1 MNTNVTPA
9 ANGKHKY
16 LILGLLCLGWI
27 INYFDKVAINVAV
40 IPISQEFGLSETQVG
55 LILSSFFLSYAI
67 MQPIGGSLAD
77 KFGSR
82 KVILF
87 SVIGW
92 SLFTILTGAAWSFL
106 SLIIIR
112 FLFGIGEGS
121 YPSASSVAVAES
133 FPQHERA
140 RAKSILTSATTIG
153 AVLATLVAASLS
165 KHFGWQAMFIVLG
178 VLGLFLALLYAKF
191 LHPAGAQAAKAK
203 NTVDKLPL
211 KELLKISM
219 LWKLMAIYFG
229 ISMVNWGMMSWMPSY
244 MVKVRHLDMVSMGAL
259 ASIPAILSFFTVLGT
274 GWMLDKKMVGRE
286 KYLISVGSLI
296 GILSL
301 YLLSKA
307 PSVALV
313 VTYQAF
319 ASIGLGAAV
328 TTTLTM
334 PLKYISPSS
343 VGAASGLIYL
353 GGQIAGVIAPTAMG
367 FMIQQFNGSYDAAF
381 WLLIIATAIPLFV
394 GITLRTGALNR
405 QEPPQAAA
413 SSS

>member
-1 MNTNVTPA
+1 MNTAT
-9 ANGKHKY
+9 ANSKNKY
-16 LILGLLCLGWI
+16 LVLGLLCLGWI

-82 KVILF
+82 KVIII
-87 SVIGW
+87 SVVGW
-92 SLFTILTGAAWSFL
+92 SLFTILTGTAWSFL
-106 SLIIIR
+106 SLIVIR

-153 AVLATLVAASLS
+153 GVLATLVAASLS
-165 KHFGWQAMFIVLG
+165 KSFGWQFMFVILGIVG
-178 VLGLFLALLYAKF
+178 FLLAALYAKF
-191 LHPAGAQAAKAK
+191 LHPTGAQAVAAKKTAE
-203 NTVDKLPL
+203 KLPL
-211 KELLKISM
+211 RKLLKISM

-229 ISMVNWGMMSWMPSY
+229 ISMVTWGMMSWMPTY

-259 ASIPAILSFFTVLGT
+259 ASIPAILSFATVLLT
-274 GWMLDKKMVGRE
+274 GWLLDKRMVGRE
-286 KYLISVGSLI
+286 RLLIIIGSFI
-296 GILSL
+296 GIISL

-307 PSVALV
+307 PTVALV
-313 VTYQAF
+313 VAYQAL
-319 ASIGLGAAV
+319 ANIGLAAAV

-334 PLKYISPSS
+334 PLKYIDPSS

-353 GGQIAGVIAPTAMG
+353 GGQTAGVIAPTAMG
-367 FMIQQFNGSYDAAF
+367 FMIQRFNGSYDAAF
-381 WLLIIATAIPLFV
+381 WLLIIAVAIPFV
-394 GITLRTGALNR
+394 VGMTLRTT
-405 QEPPQAAA
+405 PQVRNETPTTV
-413 SSS
+413 STTN

>member
-1 MNTNVTPA
+1 MNTAT
-9 ANGKHKY
+9 ANSKNKY
-16 LILGLLCLGWI
+16 LVLGLLCLGWI

-82 KVILF
+82 KVIII
-87 SVIGW
+87 SVVGW
-92 SLFTILTGAAWSFL
+92 SLFTILTGTAWSFL
-106 SLIIIR
+106 SLIVIR

-153 AVLATLVAASLS
+153 GVLATLVAASLS
-165 KHFGWQAMFIVLG
+165 KSFGWQFMFVILGIV
-178 VLGLFLALLYAKF
+178 GLLLAALYAKF
-191 LHPAGAQAAKAK
+191 LHPIGAQAVAAKK
-203 NTVDKLPL
+203 TVEKLPL
-211 KELLKISM
+211 RKLLKISM

-229 ISMVNWGMMSWMPSY
+229 ISMVTWGMMSWMPTY

-259 ASIPAILSFFTVLGT
+259 ASIPAILSFATVLLT
-274 GWMLDKKMVGRE
+274 GWLLDKRMVGRE
-286 KYLISVGSLI
+286 RLLIVIGSFI
-296 GILSL
+296 GIISL

-307 PSVALV
+307 PTVALV
-313 VTYQAF
+313 VAYQAL
-319 ASIGLGAAV
+319 ANIGLAAAV

-334 PLKYISPSS
+334 PLKYIDPSS

-353 GGQIAGVIAPTAMG
+353 GGQTAGVIAPTAMG

-381 WLLIIATAIPLFV
+381 WLLIIAVAIPFV
-394 GITLRTGALNR
+394 VGMTLRTL
-405 QEPPQAAA
+405 PPQVRDEAPATV
-413 SSS
+413 SITN

>member
-1 MNTNVTPA
+1 MNTAT
-9 ANGKHKY
+9 ANSKNKY
-16 LILGLLCLGWI
+16 LVLGLLCLGWI

-82 KVILF
+82 KVIII
-87 SVIGW
+87 SVVGW
-92 SLFTILTGAAWSFL
+92 SLFTILTGTAWSFL
-106 SLIIIR
+106 SLIVIR

-153 AVLATLVAASLS
+153 GVLATLVAASLS
-165 KHFGWQAMFIVLG
+165 KSFGWQFMFVILGIV
-178 VLGLFLALLYAKF
+178 GLLLAALYAKF
-191 LHPAGAQAAKAK
+191 LHPIGAQAVAAKK
-203 NTVDKLPL
+203 TVEKLPL
-211 KELLKISM
+211 RKLLKISM

-229 ISMVNWGMMSWMPSY
+229 ISMVTWGMMSWMPTY

-259 ASIPAILSFFTVLGT
+259 ASIPAILSFATVLLT
-274 GWMLDKKMVGRE
+274 GWLLDKRMVGRE
-286 KYLISVGSLI
+286 RLLIVIGSFI
-296 GILSL
+296 GIISL

-307 PSVALV
+307 PTVALV
-313 VTYQAF
+313 VAYQAL
-319 ASIGLGAAV
+319 ANIGLAAAV

-334 PLKYISPSS
+334 PLKYIDPSS

-353 GGQIAGVIAPTAMG
+353 GGQTAGVIAPTAMG

-381 WLLIIATAIPLFV
+381 WLLIIAVAIPFV
-394 GITLRTGALNR
+394 VGMTLRTTPQVRN
-405 QEPPQAAA
+405 ETPPTF
-413 SSS
+413 STTN

>member
-1 MNTNVTPA
+1 MMNTA
-9 ANGKHKY
+9 ATVNSKNKY
-16 LILGLLCLGWI
+16 LVLGLLCLGWI

-67 MQPIGGSLAD
+67 MQPIGGTLAD

-82 KVILF
+82 KVIII
-87 SVIGW
+87 SVVGW
-92 SLFTILTGAAWSFL
+92 SLFTILTGTAWSFL

-153 AVLATLVAASLS
+153 GVLATLVAASLS
-165 KHFGWQAMFIVLG
+165 KSFGWQSMFVILGIV
-178 VLGLFLALLYAKF
+178 GLILALLYAKF
-191 LHPAGAQAAKAK
+191 LHPTGSQAAAAK
-203 NTVDKLPL
+203 RTVAKLPL
-211 KELLKISM
+211 RKLLKISM

-229 ISMVNWGMMSWMPSY
+229 ISMVTWGMMSWMPTY

-259 ASIPAILSFFTVLGT
+259 ASIPAILSFVTVLLT
-274 GWMLDKKMVGRE
+274 GWLLDKRMVGRE
-286 KYLISVGSLI
+286 RLLIVIGSFI
-296 GILSL
+296 GIISL
-301 YLLSKA
+301 YLMSKA
-307 PSVALV
+307 PTVTLV
-313 VTYQAF
+313 VAYQAL
-319 ASIGLGAAV
+319 ANVGLAAAV

-334 PLKYISPSS
+334 PLKYIDPSS

-353 GGQIAGVIAPTAMG
+353 GGQTAGVIAPTAMG

-381 WLLIIATAIPLFV
+381 WLLIIAVFIPFV
-394 GITLRTGALNR
+394 VGMTLRTTAQVGN
-405 QEPPQAAA
+405 EPPAKV
-413 SSS
+413 STSN

>member
-1 MNTNVTPA
+1 MNVTPA
-9 ANGKHKY
+9 ANSKHKY
-16 LILGLLCLGWI
+16 LVLGLLCLGWI

-82 KVILF
+82 KVILI
-87 SVIGW
+87 SVICW
-92 SLFTILTGAAWSFL
+92 SVFTILTGTAWSFL
-106 SLIIIR
+106 SLIVIR

-165 KHFGWQAMFIVLG
+165 KQYGWQTMFVILG

-191 LHPAGAQAAKAK
+191 LHPTGSQAVKAK
-203 NTVDKLPL
+203 SSTDKLPL
-211 KELLKISM
+211 KDLLKISM

-274 GWMLDKKMVGRE
+274 GWMLDKRMVGRE
-286 KYLISVGSLI
+286 KYLISIGSVI
-296 GILSL
+296 GIISL

-307 PSVALV
+307 PTVALV

-381 WLLIIATAIPLFV
+381 WLLIIATAIPFV
-394 GITLRTGALNR
+394 VGMTLRTGSTSR
-405 QEPPQAAA
+405 QEPPQAVTP
-413 SSS
+413 SV

>member
-1 MNTNVTPA
+1 MNVTPA

-16 LILGLLCLGWI
+16 LVLALLCLGWI

-82 KVILF
+82 KVILI
-87 SVIGW
+87 SVVCW
-92 SLFTILTGAAWSFL
+92 SLFTILTGFAWSFL
-106 SLIIIR
+106 SLIAIR

-153 AVLATLVAASLS
+153 AVLATLVAAGLS
-165 KHFGWQAMFIVLG
+165 KHFGWQVMFIILG
-178 VLGLFLALLYAKF
+178 VVGFLLAALYAKF
-191 LHPAGAQAAKAK
+191 LYPSGTKAAAAKAAT
-203 NTVDKLPL
+203 NKLPL

-229 ISMVNWGMMSWMPSY
+229 ISMVNWGMMSWMPTY

-286 KYLISVGSLI
+286 KHLIAVGSFI
-296 GILSL
+296 GIIAL

-313 VTYQAF
+313 VTYQAI

-367 FMIQQFNGSYDAAF
+367 FMIQQFNGAYDAAF
-381 WLLIIATAIPLFV
+381 WLLIIATAIPFV
-394 GITLRTGALNR
+394 VGLTLRTGSPTR
-405 QEPPQAAA
+405 QDPPQAVP
-413 SSS
+413 SSN

>member
-1 MNTNVTPA
+1 MNVPPA

-16 LILGLLCLGWI
+16 LVLGLLCLGWI

-40 IPISQEFGLSETQVG
+40 IPISQEFGLTETQVG

-87 SVIGW
+87 SVVCW
-92 SLFTILTGAAWSFL
+92 SLFTILTGTAWSFL
-106 SLIIIR
+106 SLIAIR

-153 AVLATLVAASLS
+153 SVLATLVAATLS
-165 KHFGWQAMFIVLG
+165 NHFGWQAMFIVLG
-178 VLGLFLALLYAKF
+178 ILGLFLALLYAKF
-191 LHPAGAQAAKAK
+191 LHPGGSQSGIAKGAKE
-203 NTVDKLPL
+203 KLPL
-211 KELLKISM
+211 KDLLKISM
-219 LWKLMAIYFG
+219 IWKLTAIYFG

-259 ASIPAILSFFTVLGT
+259 ASIPAILSFVTVLAT
-274 GWMLDKKMVGRE
+274 GWMLDKRLVGRE
-286 KYLISVGSLI
+286 KHLIAIGSFI
-296 GILSL
+296 GIIAL

-307 PSVALV
+307 PTVALV
-313 VTYQAF
+313 VTYQTI

-334 PLKYISPSS
+334 PLKYIDPSS

-353 GGQIAGVIAPTAMG
+353 GGQLAGVIAPTAMG
-367 FMIQQFNGSYDAAF
+367 FMIQQFNGSYSAAF
-381 WLLIIATAIPLFV
+381 WLLIAATAIPFFV
-394 GITLRTGALNR
+394 GMTLRPGPTAG
-405 QEPPQAAA
+405 QQPPQAMSAG
-413 SSS
+413 S

>member
-1 MNTNVTPA
+1 MNVTPA

-16 LILGLLCLGWI
+16 LVLALLCLGWI

-82 KVILF
+82 KVILI
-87 SVIGW
+87 SVVCW
-92 SLFTILTGAAWSFL
+92 SLFTILTGFAWSFL
-106 SLIIIR
+106 SLIAIR

-153 AVLATLVAASLS
+153 AVLATLVAAGLS
-165 KHFGWQAMFIVLG
+165 KHFGWQVMFIILG
-178 VLGLFLALLYAKF
+178 VVGFLLAALYAKF
-191 LHPAGAQAAKAK
+191 LYPSGAKAAAAKAAT
-203 NTVDKLPL
+203 NKLPL

-286 KYLISVGSLI
+286 KHLIAVGSFI
-296 GILSL
+296 GIIAL

-313 VTYQAF
+313 VTYQAI

-381 WLLIIATAIPLFV
+381 WLLILATAIPFV
-394 GITLRTGALNR
+394 VGLTLRTGSPIR
-405 QEPPQAAA
+405 QDPPQAVP
-413 SSS
+413 SSN

>member
-1 MNTNVTPA
+1 MNTSAV
-9 ANGKHKY
+9 ANSKNKY
-16 LILGLLCLGWI
+16 LVLGLLCLGWI

-40 IPISQEFGLSETQVG
+40 IPISQEFGLTETQVG

-82 KVILF
+82 KVILV
-87 SVIGW
+87 SVVVW
-92 SLFTILTGAAWSFL
+92 SLFTILTGTAWSFL
-106 SLIIIR
+106 SLIVIR

-133 FPQHERA
+133 FSQHERA

-153 AVLATLVAASLS
+153 SVLATLVAASLS
-165 KHFGWQAMFIVLG
+165 QHFGWQIMFVILG

-191 LHPAGAQAAKAK
+191 LHPTKAAESMATTKK
-203 NTVDKLPL
+203 DKLPL
-211 KELLKISM
+211 RSLLKISM

-229 ISMVNWGMMSWMPSY
+229 ISMVTWGMMSWMPSY

-259 ASIPAILSFFTVLGT
+259 AAIPAVLSFVTVLIT
-274 GWMLDKKMVGRE
+274 GWLLDKRMVGRE
-286 KYLISVGSLI
+286 KLLIVIGSFI
-296 GILSL
+296 GIIAL

-307 PSVALV
+307 PTVALV
-313 VTYQAF
+313 VFYQAI
-319 ASIGLGAAV
+319 ANIGLAAAV

-334 PLKYISPSS
+334 PLKYIDASS

-353 GGQIAGVIAPTAMG
+353 GGQLAGVIAPTAMG

-381 WLLIIATAIPLFV
+381 WLLIIAVAIPFFI
-394 GITLRTGALNR
+394 GMTIRTVPPATS
-405 QEPPQAAA
+405 EPA
-413 SSS
+413 SSVPVGN

>member
-1 MNTNVTPA
+1 MNTA
-9 ANGKHKY
+9 ATVNSKNKY
-16 LILGLLCLGWI
+16 LVLGLLCLGWI

-67 MQPIGGSLAD
+67 MQPIGGTLAD

-82 KVILF
+82 KVIII
-87 SVIGW
+87 SVVGW
-92 SLFTILTGAAWSFL
+92 SLFTILTGTAWSFL

-153 AVLATLVAASLS
+153 GVLATLVAASLS
-165 KHFGWQAMFIVLG
+165 KSFGWQSMFVILGIV
-178 VLGLFLALLYAKF
+178 GLILALLYAKF
-191 LHPAGAQAAKAK
+191 LHPTGSQAAAAK
-203 NTVDKLPL
+203 RTVAKLPL
-211 KELLKISM
+211 RKLLKISM

-229 ISMVNWGMMSWMPSY
+229 ISMVTWGMMSWMPTY

-259 ASIPAILSFFTVLGT
+259 ASIPAILSFVTVLLT
-274 GWMLDKKMVGRE
+274 GWLLDKRMVGRE
-286 KYLISVGSLI
+286 RLLIVIGSFI
-296 GILSL
+296 GIISL
-301 YLLSKA
+301 YLMSKA
-307 PSVALV
+307 PTVTLV
-313 VTYQAF
+313 VAYQAL
-319 ASIGLGAAV
+319 ANVGLAAAV

-334 PLKYISPSS
+334 PLKYIDPSS

-353 GGQIAGVIAPTAMG
+353 GGQTAGVIAPTAMG

-381 WLLIIATAIPLFV
+381 WLLIIAVFIPFV
-394 GITLRTGALNR
+394 VGMTLRTTAQVGN
-405 QEPPQAAA
+405 EPPAKV
-413 SSS
+413 STSN

>member
-1 MNTNVTPA
+1 MMNNA
-9 ANGKHKY
+9 AENSKNKY
-16 LILGLLCLGWI
+16 LVLGLLCLGWI

-40 IPISQEFGLSETQVG
+40 IPISKEFGLTETQVG

-82 KVILF
+82 KVIIT
-87 SVIGW
+87 SVVVW
-92 SLFTILTGAAWSFL
+92 SLFTILTGTAWSFL
-106 SLIIIR
+106 SLIVIR

-121 YPSASSVAVAES
+121 YPSATSVAVAES

-165 KHFGWQAMFIVLG
+165 KSYGWQTMFVILG
-178 VLGLFLALLYAKF
+178 VVGLFLALLYGKF
-191 LHPAGAQAAKAK
+191 LHPTGKQSAAEKK
-203 NTVDKLPL
+203 TVEKLPL
-211 KELLKISM
+211 RKLLKISI

-229 ISMVNWGMMSWMPSY
+229 IQMVNWGLMSWMPSY

-259 ASIPAILSFFTVLGT
+259 ASIPAILSFLSVLLT
-274 GWMLDKKMVGRE
+274 GWLLDKRMIGRE
-286 KYLISVGSLI
+286 RFLIVIGSVI
-296 GILSL
+296 GIISL
-301 YLLSKA
+301 YLLSIA

-313 VTYQAF
+313 VTYQALANVGL
-319 ASIGLGAAV
+319 ASAI
-328 TTTLTM
+328 TTTLIM
-334 PLKYISPSS
+334 PLKYIDPSS

-353 GGQIAGVIAPTAMG
+353 GGQAAGVIAPTAMG

-381 WLLIIATAIPLFV
+381 WFLIIVVAIPLLV
-394 GITLRTGALNR
+394 GMTLRTAPISTNEGAR
-405 QEPPQAAA
+405 
-413 SSS
+413 SS

>member
-1 MNTNVTPA
+1 MMNTA
-9 ANGKHKY
+9 ATVNSKNKY
-16 LILGLLCLGWI
+16 LVLGLLCLGWI

-67 MQPIGGSLAD
+67 MQPIGGTLAD

-82 KVILF
+82 KVIII
-87 SVIGW
+87 SVVGW
-92 SLFTILTGAAWSFL
+92 SLFTILTGTAWSFL

-153 AVLATLVAASLS
+153 GVLATLVAASLS
-165 KHFGWQAMFIVLG
+165 KSFGWQSMFVILGIV
-178 VLGLFLALLYAKF
+178 GLILALLYAKF
-191 LHPAGAQAAKAK
+191 LHPTGSQAAAAK
-203 NTVDKLPL
+203 RSVAKLPL
-211 KELLKISM
+211 RKLLKISM

-229 ISMVNWGMMSWMPSY
+229 ISMVTWGMMSWMPTY

-259 ASIPAILSFFTVLGT
+259 ASIPAILSFVTVLLT
-274 GWMLDKKMVGRE
+274 GWLLDKRMVGRE
-286 KYLISVGSLI
+286 RLLIVIGSFI
-296 GILSL
+296 GIISL
-301 YLLSKA
+301 YLMSKA
-307 PSVALV
+307 PTVTLV
-313 VTYQAF
+313 VAYQAL
-319 ASIGLGAAV
+319 ANVGLAAAV

-334 PLKYISPSS
+334 PLKYIDPSS

-353 GGQIAGVIAPTAMG
+353 GGQTAGVIAPTAMG

-381 WLLIIATAIPLFV
+381 WLLIIAVFIPFV
-394 GITLRTGALNR
+394 VGMTLRTTAQVGN
-405 QEPPQAAA
+405 EPPAKV
-413 SSS
+413 STSN

>member
-1 MNTNVTPA
+1 MNVTPA
-9 ANGKHKY
+9 ANSKHKY
-16 LILGLLCLGWI
+16 LVLGLLCLGWI

-40 IPISQEFGLSETQVG
+40 IPISQEFGLTETQVG

-82 KVILF
+82 KVILI
-87 SVIGW
+87 SVICW
-92 SLFTILTGAAWSFL
+92 SVFTILTGTAWSFL

-165 KHFGWQAMFIVLG
+165 KHYGWQVMFVILG
-178 VLGLFLALLYAKF
+178 VLGLFLALLYAKY
-191 LHPAGAQAAKAK
+191 LHPTGSQATKSNK
-203 NTVDKLPL
+203 TGEKLPL

-274 GWMLDKKMVGRE
+274 GWMLDKRMVGRE
-286 KYLISVGSLI
+286 KYLIAIGSLI
-296 GILSL
+296 GIISL

-307 PSVALV
+307 PTVALV
-313 VTYQAF
+313 VTYQTF

-353 GGQIAGVIAPTAMG
+353 GGQVAGVIAPTAMG

-381 WLLIIATAIPLFV
+381 WLLIIATAIPFV
-394 GITLRTGALNR
+394 VGMTLSTGTKTR
-405 QEPPQAAA
+405 QEPPQAVAPGN
-413 SSS
+413 

>member
-1 MNTNVTPA
+1 MMNTA
-9 ANGKHKY
+9 ATVNSKNKY
-16 LILGLLCLGWI
+16 LVLGLLCLGWI

-67 MQPIGGSLAD
+67 MQPIGGTLAD

-82 KVILF
+82 KVIII
-87 SVIGW
+87 SVVGW
-92 SLFTILTGAAWSFL
+92 SLFTILTGTAWSFL

-153 AVLATLVAASLS
+153 GVLATLVAASLS
-165 KHFGWQAMFIVLG
+165 KSFGWQSMFVILGIV
-178 VLGLFLALLYAKF
+178 GLILALLYAKF
-191 LHPAGAQAAKAK
+191 LHPTGSQAAAAK
-203 NTVDKLPL
+203 RTVAKLPL
-211 KELLKISM
+211 RKLLKISM

-229 ISMVNWGMMSWMPSY
+229 ISMVTWGMMSWMPTY

-259 ASIPAILSFFTVLGT
+259 ASIPAILSFVTVLLT
-274 GWMLDKKMVGRE
+274 GWLLDKRMVGRE
-286 KYLISVGSLI
+286 RLLIVIGSFI
-296 GILSL
+296 GIISL
-301 YLLSKA
+301 YLMSKA
-307 PSVALV
+307 PTVTLV
-313 VTYQAF
+313 VAYQAL
-319 ASIGLGAAV
+319 ANVGLAAAV

-334 PLKYISPSS
+334 PLKYIDPSS

-353 GGQIAGVIAPTAMG
+353 GGQTAGVIAPTAMG

-381 WLLIIATAIPLFV
+381 WLLIIAVFIPFV
-394 GITLRTGALNR
+394 VGMTLRTTAQVGN
-405 QEPPQAAA
+405 EPPAKV
-413 SSS
+413 STTN

>member
-1 MNTNVTPA
+1 MNTA
-9 ANGKHKY
+9 IANSKNKY
-16 LILGLLCLGWI
+16 LVLGLLCLGWI

-82 KVILF
+82 KVIII
-87 SVIGW
+87 SVVGW
-92 SLFTILTGAAWSFL
+92 SLFTILTGTAWSFL
-106 SLIIIR
+106 SLIVIR

-153 AVLATLVAASLS
+153 GVLATLVAASLS
-165 KHFGWQAMFIVLG
+165 KSFGWQFMFVILGIV
-178 VLGLFLALLYAKF
+178 GLLLAALYAKF
-191 LHPAGAQAAKAK
+191 LHPTGAQAVAAKK
-203 NTVDKLPL
+203 TVEKLPL
-211 KELLKISM
+211 RKLLKISM

-229 ISMVNWGMMSWMPSY
+229 ISMVTWGMMSWMPTY

-259 ASIPAILSFFTVLGT
+259 ASIPAILSFATVLLT
-274 GWMLDKKMVGRE
+274 GWLLDKRMVGRE
-286 KYLISVGSLI
+286 RLLIVIGSFI
-296 GILSL
+296 GIISL

-307 PSVALV
+307 PTVALV
-313 VTYQAF
+313 VAYQTLAN
-319 ASIGLGAAV
+319 IGLAAAV

-334 PLKYISPSS
+334 PLKYIDPSS

-353 GGQIAGVIAPTAMG
+353 GGQTAGVIAPTAMG

-381 WLLIIATAIPLFV
+381 WLLIIAVAIPFV
-394 GITLRTGALNR
+394 VGMTLRTT
-405 QEPPQAAA
+405 PQVRNEAPATV
-413 SSS
+413 STTN